1 MRRYFALL
9 MILCCM
15 FPDAML
21 AQELTVKGMQA
32 TNDLSASQQRRQD
45 LNGEPCALVKVQLA
59 ATDVTFEGNV
69 IPPVEYKGGEYWVYL
84 TQGSKELRIK
94 HQAVP
99 PTFLPC
105 HVKFTDYGI
114 KDIQSLTTYYL
125 TLLLPPAASP
135 MESPYASQPV
145 AQPVKQ
151 GPVVA
156 DSSAIETITV
166 NGVSFIM
173 VRVDGG
179 TFMMG
184 ATEEQSNDAE
194 SDEKPAHQVKLS
206 TYSIGETEVTQ
217 ELWQAVMG
225 ENPSD
230 FKGNQR
236 PVEQVSWGDCQDFIK
251 KLNQLTGR
259 KFRLPT
265 EAEWEYA
272 ARGGSKSQHHKYSGG
287 DNINDVAWYDKN
299 AWNKGS
305 THPDYGTHVVK
316 TKQANELG
324 LYDMSGNVWEW
335 CQDWF
340 GGYSRDKQTNPQGS
354 QNGSYRVRRGGSWYH
369 DSNVSRTSFRF
380 NGSPS
385 ARLSYLGLRLAL

>member
-1 MRRYFALL
+1 MKRILL
-9 MILCCM
+9 IILAVWM
-15 FPDAML
+15 ML
-21 AQELTVKGMQA
+21 MGVSAQELTVKGMQA
-32 TNDLSASQQRRQD
+32 TNDLSASQHRRVD
-45 LNGEPCALVKVQLA
+45 RNNKPCALVKVQLA
-59 ATDVTFEGNV
+59 AADVTFEGNV
-69 IPPVEYKGGEYWVYL
+69 IPPVEYKGGEYWVYM
-84 TQGSKELRIK
+84 TQGSKELRVK
-94 HQAVP
+94 HRAMP

-105 HVKFTDYGI
+105 HVSFTDYGI
-114 KDIQSLTTYYL
+114 KAVQSLTTYYL
-125 TLLLPPAASP
+125 TLLMPTAVAP
-135 MESPYASQPV
+135 MDSPYTQQSV
-145 AQPVKQ
+145 AQPVQQ

-156 DSSAIETITV
+156 DSSAIETITA

-184 ATEEQSNDAE
+184 ATEEQSKDAE
-194 SDEKPAHQVKLS
+194 GDEKPVHQVKLS

-230 FKGNQR
+230 FKGDQR
-236 PVEQVSWGDCQDFIK
+236 PVEQVSWGDCQEFIE

-272 ARGGSKSQHHKYSGG
+272 ARGGSKSQRHKYSGG

-354 QNGSYRVRRGGSWYH
+354 ANGSYRVRRGGSWYH
-369 DSNVSRTSFRF
+369 DSSVSRTSFRF

>member
-1 MRRYFALL
+1 MKIVVSALML
-9 MILCCM
+9 FCII
-15 FPDAML
+15 FPQTL
-21 AQELTVKGMQA
+21 QAQELTVKSMQA
-32 TNDLSASQQRRQD
+32 TNDLSASQHRRAD
-45 LNGEPCALVKVQLA
+45 RNGVPCGLVKVQLA
-59 ATDVTFEGNV
+59 ATDVIFEGNV
-69 IPPVEYKGGEYWVYL
+69 IPPVEYKGGEYWVYM
-84 TQGSKELRIK
+84 TKGSKELRIK
-94 HQAVP
+94 HQAAP

-105 HVKFTDYGI
+105 HVKFVNYGI
-114 KDIQSLTTYYL
+114 KAVQSLATYDL
-125 TLLLPPAASP
+125 TLLLPQAVSL

-173 VRVDGG
+173 VRVEGG

-184 ATEEQSNDAE
+184 ATEEQINDAE

-230 FKGNQR
+230 FKGGQR
-236 PVEQVSWGDCQDFIK
+236 PVEQVSWGDCQDFIQ

-265 EAEWEYA
+265 EAEWEFA
-272 ARGGSKSQHHKYSGG
+272 ARGGSKSQRHKYSGG

-354 QNGSYRVRRGGSWYH
+354 QSGSYRVRRGGSWYH

>member
-1 MRRYFALL
+1 MYVRQLL
-9 MILCCM
+9 LLTMSLLLSLM
-15 FPDAML
+15 
-21 AQELTVKGMQA
+21 AQAQKLTIEGMQA

-135 MESPYASQPV
+135 IESPYASQPV

-206 TYSIGETEVTQ
+206 AYSIGETEVT
-217 ELWQAVMG
+217 
-225 ENPSD
+225 
-230 FKGNQR
+230 
-236 PVEQVSWGDCQDFIK
+236 
-251 KLNQLTGR
+251 
-259 KFRLPT
+259 
-265 EAEWEYA
+265 
-272 ARGGSKSQHHKYSGG
+272 
-287 DNINDVAWYDKN
+287 
-299 AWNKGS
+299 
-305 THPDYGTHVVK
+305 
-316 TKQANELG
+316 
-324 LYDMSGNVWEW
+324 
-335 CQDWF
+335 
-340 GGYSRDKQTNPQGS
+340 
-354 QNGSYRVRRGGSWYH
+354 
-369 DSNVSRTSFRF
+369 
-380 NGSPS
+380 
-385 ARLSYLGLRLAL
+385 

>member
-15 FPDAML
+15 FPDATL
-21 AQELTVKGMQA
+21 AQELTVKSLQA

-69 IPPVEYKGGEYWVYL
+69 IPPVEYKGGEYWVYM
-84 TQGSKELRIK
+84 TKGSKELRIK

-135 MESPYASQPV
+135 MESSYAQQSA
-145 AQPVKQ
+145 AQPVQQ

-179 TFMMG
+179 TFTMG
-184 ATEEQSNDAE
+184 ATDEQVNDAE

-206 TYSIGETEVTQ
+206 AYSIGETEVTQ

-316 TKQANELG
+316 TKQANVG
-324 LYDMSGNVWEW
+324 VV
-335 CQDWF
+335 
-340 GGYSRDKQTNPQGS
+340 SRL
-354 QNGSYRVRRGGSWYH
+354 VRR
-369 DSNVSRTSFRF
+369 
-380 NGSPS
+380 
-385 ARLSYLGLRLAL
+385 L